1 MSKADATYWLAPN
14 AVGKAQSLNRTNHIL
29 TAYSIRQR
37 VNSKAVGATA
47 CGDIIRDV
55 HAGLGDYQEEIMNRT
70 KTNVAATLAL
80 AISFIAVTPCMA
92 QEARATLSGTITDP
106 SGSTMVGAQVRITNL
121 ETGIVLSAVSNE
133 VGQYRLLFINPG
145 AYRVTVEM
153 PGFRTLVREGIQLT
167 LGQAATLDVS
177 LLVGTQSETVTVAA
191 TAQLLEAEKSD
202 RGMVV
207 DQKNLSQLP
216 ILARVPI
223 LMATLTPGV
232 IWTAPNFNS
241 LAPFSNGA
249 FSSWSINGSI
259 SPSAEFTLDGAP
271 NDMIYQAAHSIAYVP
286 PVDAVEEFKVV
297 TGAYDAQYG
306 RNGGGV
312 VGVAIKS
319 GTNRLH
325 GSAYEFLKRP
335 FLDANSFANNANGA
349 GVNYDK
355 LDEWGFTAGG
365 PVWIPK
371 VYKGKDRTFFF
382 VAYEKYRD
390 DTIPRSRIAS
400 VPSLAQRSGDF
411 SRTFNNSGQLN
422 PIYDPATGRTV
433 NGVWVRDAFPGNI
446 IPANRI
452 DPVGARIANT
462 YPAPNITP
470 PGAVN
475 WQNNYQ
481 YPGFTQYFFPNV
493 VTRID
498 HYFSEKERIFG
509 RYVYNN
515 QLLNDVTNS
524 LEGRGA
530 DQRYGNKVNNA
541 VVVDSVTVFSASTTL
556 DLRFSLNRWTQN
568 YYPPNYGTNNA
579 TQIGLPASLVNQFP
593 EPRRFPYIT
602 ASNYTSL
609 GESGSNIWFAPSTNI
624 SFSPTLSLIRGRHS
638 IRTGLDFRLMHLANY
653 QPAFAGGTFAFDQG
667 FTRANYLTA
676 DSLSGNA
683 MASALLGAPVSGG
696 IDYIASPYYS
706 WRYYAPWVQ
715 DDIKVTRRL
724 TLNLGLRYD
733 LLGPL
738 TERYNRL
745 NYGFF
750 PNQLNPIS
758 ARINQTQFPG
768 YKVNGGIGF
777 TGVNGVGRA
786 AFDTDKNNIQPRAGA
801 AFQLT
806 PTTVLRGGFGISYI
820 PQVSF
825 GNSFGF
831 SQSTPY
837 VATLDAGQTPA
848 GSVSN
853 PFPTGILAPSGSKLG
868 LQTLLGQSPNFAST
882 SGRIGYVYSFSFGI
896 QKVLANQVKID
907 VSYVGS
913 RSHDAPV
920 SNSYNSLSV
929 ANLALGDAS
938 KGGNPNNLNN
948 KVPNPF
954 QGLLPGTSLNSATVP
969 AQQLLLPFPQFNA
982 FTQQNSPVGK
992 VWYNSLQVS
1001 VQKRYSKGLGVT
1013 GSYTFS
1019 KNIQALNYLNPTDA
1033 APSNTI
1039 VPFDRTH
1046 VLVVAPIYEL
1056 PFGPGRLFLT
1066 SANGVVSRLVSGWQ
1080 LVANLNWMSGVPMTV
1095 PSGVNVIGNP
1105 VLDNPTANQRFNT
1118 GLIDSTGKVVNAIP
1132 NLPPA
1137 FQIQAPFTLRTASLY
1152 FGNLRNLW
1160 GPDFN
1165 LALVKST
1172 RIREGVSLELRAEA
1186 MNALNHPLW
1195 GGDPVLATNNP
1206 NFGKLLLNNGQTNEP
1221 RQIQLSARIV
1231 F

>member
-1 MSKADATYWLAPN
+1 
-14 AVGKAQSLNRTNHIL
+14 
-29 TAYSIRQR
+29 
-37 VNSKAVGATA
+37 
-47 CGDIIRDV
+47 
-55 HAGLGDYQEEIMNRT
+55 MNCT
-70 KTNVAATLAL
+70 KTNAAALTLL
-80 AISFIAVTPCMA
+80 AMSFFAAAPSLA

-106 SGSTMVGAQVRITNL
+106 SGSSMVGAQVRITNL
-121 ETGIVLSAVSNE
+121 ETGIVLSAQSNE

-145 AYRVTVEM
+145 AYRLSVEM
-153 PGFRTLVREGIQLT
+153 PGFRTFVREGIQLT

-191 TAQLLEAEKSD
+191 TAPLLEAEKAD

-207 DQKNLSQLP
+207 DQKTLSELP
-216 ILARVPI
+216 TLARVPI
-223 LMATLTPGV
+223 LMAALTPGV
-232 IWTAPNFNS
+232 IWSAPNYTS
-241 LAPFSNGA
+241 LAPFSNGGL
-249 FSSWSINGSI
+249 SSWSINGSI
-259 SPSAEFTLDGAP
+259 SPSAEFLLDGAP
-271 NDMIYQAAHSIAYVP
+271 NDMIYQAAHSIAYIP

-312 VGVAIKS
+312 VGVATKS
-319 GTNRLH
+319 GGNKLH

-355 LDEWGFTAGG
+355 LDEWGFTVGG
-365 PVWIPK
+365 PVRIPK
-371 VYKGKDRTFFF
+371 VYNGKDRTFFF

-390 DTIPRSRIAS
+390 NTIPRSRIAS

-411 SRTFNNSGQLN
+411 SRTFNNAGQLN

-433 NGVWVRDAFPGNI
+433 NGAWVRDAFPGNI

-452 DPVGARIANT
+452 DPVGAKIANI
-462 YPAPNITP
+462 YPAPNIAP

-498 HYFSEKERIFG
+498 HNFSDKQRVYG

-524 LEGRGA
+524 LEGPGG

-541 VVVDSVTVFSASTTL
+541 VVLDSVTVFSASTTL

-593 EPRRFPYIT
+593 EPRRFPYLT
-602 ASNYTSL
+602 AANYQTL

-624 SFSPTLSLIRGRHS
+624 SLAPTLSLIRGRHS
-638 IRTGLDFRLMHLANY
+638 IKAGLDFRLMHLANY
-653 QPAFAGGTFAFDQG
+653 QSAFAGGTFAFDQG

-683 MASALLGAPVSGG
+683 IASALLGAAASGG
-696 IDYIASPYYS
+696 VDYIASPYYS

-724 TLNLGLRYD
+724 TVNLGIRYD

-758 ARINQTQFPG
+758 SQINQTQFPG

-777 TGVNGVGRA
+777 TGVNGAGRA
-786 AFDTDKNNIQPRAGA
+786 AFDTDWNNIQPRVGA

-825 GNSFGF
+825 GNSYGF

-837 VATLDAGQTPA
+837 VSTLDAGQTSA

-853 PFPTGILAPSGSKLG
+853 PFPNGILAPPGSKLG
-868 LQTLLGQSPNFAST
+868 LQTLLGQAPNFADP
-882 SGRIGYVYSFSFGI
+882 SGRIGNVYSFSFGI
-896 QKVLANQVKID
+896 QKQLANQLRIEA
-907 VSYVGS
+907 SYVGS
-913 RSHDAPV
+913 RTHDAPV
-920 SNSYNSLSV
+920 SKSYNSLSV
-929 ANLALGDAS
+929 SNLALGDAS
-938 KGGNPNNLNN
+938 KGGNPNNLNAR
-948 KVPNPF
+948 VPNPF

-969 AQQLLLPFPQFNA
+969 LQQLLLPFPQFTN
-982 FTQQNSPVGK
+982 FTQQNIPVGK

-1001 VQKRYSKGLGVT
+1001 LQKCYSKGLGLT
-1013 GSYTFS
+1013 GSYTLS
-1019 KNIQALNYLNPTDA
+1019 KNIQALSYLNPTDA
-1033 APSNTI
+1033 APANTI

-1056 PFGPGRLFLT
+1056 PFGPGRAVLGSSHGL
-1066 SANGVVSRLVSGWQ
+1066 VSRLVGGWQ
-1080 LVANLNWMSGVPMTV
+1080 LIGNLNWMTGVPMTV
-1095 PSGVNVIGNP
+1095 PGGVNVIGNP
-1105 VLDNPTANQRFNT
+1105 VLSNPTANQRFNT
-1118 GLIDSTGKVVNAIP
+1118 GLIDSTGKIVNAIP
-1132 NLPPA
+1132 NLLPA

-1160 GPDFN
+1160 GPDLN

-1172 RIREGVSLELRAEA
+1172 RIREGISLELRAEA
-1186 MNALNHPLW
+1186 MNAMNHPLW
-1195 GGDPVLATNNP
+1195 GGDPVIVPTSP

-1221 RQIQLSARIV
+1221 RQVQLSLRLV